1 MKPTATPRH
10 LPIAGPAHPPPF
22 LLPAEHFAAALLW
35 LLAASLGLVASAG
48 DLAAG
53 NFLAPHL
60 LAVTHAL
67 TLGVLTTTIYG
78 ALYQFF
84 PGALGVELRSVR
96 VAHLTWALHTL
107 GTLGLVTG
115 FWTWRPALLAAGWC
129 LLFAGVFGSSWNL
142 LPQRRRAPHGRIVG
156 LYVSAGHIA
165 LGTAM
170 LVALARIGNSLGWW
184 PIDRMAVIA
193 SHFHLALF
201 GFVAFTA
208 VGVGSWM
215 LPMFLLAAR
224 APTWPLRW
232 IGPVGMTG
240 LATLT
245 AGALGG
251 WPPVALAGGWM
262 VLLGALLYLVQL
274 ALYFRWAERRPID
287 PALAHVAAAVLHF
300 ALAAALGA
308 SILAGNRD
316 VRAWTAYGL
325 LAIAGWAVL
334 LVVGVLYK
342 ILPFLSWMNLFGPR
356 AAQAGA
362 PGQADLTSTP
372 MVRLSLV
379 LLVPGVWGMT
389 GGILTARPGV
399 VFAGASLY
407 CGGVVTVLA
416 QYARILLLAR
426 PRPVQRTVTLS
437 TK

>member
-1 MKPTATPRH
+1 MTPAATPHR

-22 LLPAEHFAAALLW
+22 RLTAEHFASALTW
-35 LLAASLGLVASAG
+35 LLAASGGLVAISG

-53 NFLAPHL
+53 NFLAPHV
-60 LAVTHAL
+60 LAVTHAF

-84 PGALGVELRSVR
+84 PGALGIELRSVR

-107 GTLGLVTG
+107 GTLALVTG
-115 FWTWRPALLAAGWC
+115 FWTWHPVLLAAGWC

-193 SHFHLALF
+193 SHFHLAVF

-215 LPMFLLAAR
+215 LPMFLLSAR

-232 IGPVGMTG
+232 IGPVGLAG
-240 LATLT
+240 LACLT
-245 AGALGG
+245 VGALGG
-251 WPPVALAGGWM
+251 WPPLARSGGAM
-262 VLLGALLYLVQL
+262 VLVSALLYLTQL
-274 ALYFRWAERRPID
+274 ALYFRWAERKPLD
-287 PALAHVAAAVLHF
+287 PALAHVAAAVLHL
-300 ALAAALGA
+300 ALATVFGA
-308 SILAGNRD
+308 SLLAGNGSI
-316 VRAWTAYGL
+316 RAWTAYGL
-325 LAIAGWAVL
+325 LAITGWAVL

-342 ILPFLSWMNLFGPR
+342 ILPFLAWMNLFGPR

-362 PGQADLTSTP
+362 PSQADLTSTP
-372 MVRLSLV
+372 LVRLSLA
-379 LLVPGVWGMT
+379 LLVPGVWGLVGGTMT
-389 GGILTARPGV
+389 GRPGV
-399 VFAGASLY
+399 VLAGASLY
-407 CGGVVTVLA
+407 LGGVVAVLG
-416 QYARILLLAR
+416 QYGRILLLAR
-426 PRPVQRTVTLS
+426 PLPAQRTVTLS